1 MLAHAKKAE
10 IRMAQP
16 CERIER
22 PEPGLLLKTIRVT
35 DELARES
42 FEIRVTQAKR
52 LNQIVAT
59 TFGRSSREHGWDWLA
74 RRLREKLVV
83 RWMRA

>member
-10 IRMAQP
+10 IRMSQP

-22 PEPGLLLKTIRVT
+22 PQAGLLLKTIRVT
-35 DELARES
+35 DEITHES
-42 FEIRVTQAKR
+42 FEIKVTQAKR

-59 TFGRSSREHGWDWLA
+59 TFGRSSREHGMDWLT
-74 RRLREKLVV
+74 RHLREKLVV
-83 RWMRA
+83 RWMTE